1 MWWFALIV
9 MNVIGYTLMGI
20 DKRRA
25 IQGKWRISEKALFT
39 CAACFGSFGVY
50 AGMQQF
56 RHKTKHWSFKIVIP
70 GLMVVQA
77 LMISY
82 VVQTINRGLI
92 DL

>member
-1 MWWFALIV
+1 MWWFVWIA
-9 MNVIGYTLMGI
+9 MNVVGYTLMGI

-56 RHKTKHWSFKIVIP
+56 RHKTKHWSFKIGIP
-70 GLMVVQA
+70 CLMVIQILLV
-77 LMISY
+77 SY
-82 VVQTINRGLI
+82 GFQMMK
-92 DL
+92 